1 MAASAWIIYDE
12 ALQEL
17 GDADLAFDTGT
28 FKVALFQSAWGPGT
42 HAQATIL
49 YSGMTNEVTNG
60 LGYVTGGDAITLTWA
75 ETSADSGIWRCD
87 SDDPAWTAAS
97 GSITGIRYAVL
108 YETGT
113 SICAAYCELDT
124 ASDITVTDTNTLTI
138 QLSANGYFEID
149 NSAAAD
155 T

>member
-1 MAASAWIIYDE
+1 MAASSWIIYDN

-28 FKVALFQSAWGPGT
+28 FKVALFLNTFTGNVHATGT
-42 HAQATIL
+42 L
-49 YSGMTNEVTNG
+49 YSGFSNEVSNG
-60 LGYVTGGDAITLTWA
+60 VGYTTGGDSVTVTWA
-75 ETSADSGIWRCD
+75 ETGAGSGIWRLD
-87 SDDPAWTAAS
+87 SDDPQWTAS
-97 GSITGIRYAVL
+97 GGSITGIRYAVL
-108 YETGT
+108 YETAT
-113 SICAAYCELDT
+113 SIAVCYCELDT